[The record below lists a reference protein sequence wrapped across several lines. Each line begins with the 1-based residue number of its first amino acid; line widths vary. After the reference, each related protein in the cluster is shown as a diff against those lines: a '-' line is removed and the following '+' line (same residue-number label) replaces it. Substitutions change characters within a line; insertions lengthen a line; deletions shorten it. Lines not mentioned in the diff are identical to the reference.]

1 MFDLLLLILI
11 CESENLFEW
20 WQANQIVIKLFG
32 ASSHVIIASKVVKI
46 GTWRLFIEKID
57 SMF

>member
-32 ASSHVIIASKVVKI
+32 APSQVIIASKVV
-46 GTWRLFIEKID
+46 
-57 SMF
+57 